1 MAVHT
6 LGIGGNPLGRDRGKS
21 NDPETTTNP
30 HPSVPIRP
38 QSHHQAHG
46 PRFVRRIVG
55 PDDPQLTEARLRPS
69 VHHVPGS
76 YRSEMNYGVDSGITD
91 PNQSS
96 AVVGLSEED
105 GPQWPIS
112 GPVYAEHQS
121 KTTRPKHVI
130 KELMD
135 SRTTPSRKSSL
146 RSMGSTGS
154 VRLYRQSGLERPSAE
169 PLISSEQLPLPDTFS
184 LDHAD
189 EHNEEQPLLQP
200 LPNTGDLVKQEKPES
215 SVQKQPTPPV
225 SALSVTADGSRLS
238 ELLAELPPVKQ
249 EVIDSFKGH
258 HLTAVVEWDT
268 QTVPLNPES
277 LLAHESK
284 RPNSGSNP
292 EGSVRHSVSLSYD
305 SAPGSPHAE
314 PPSLQQQVLKSQVD
328 ASGKPSTHSR
338 AASRS
343 SSTSSDSTILY
354 SKDVV
359 KNVSEGFHDEA
370 TRLLQ
375 PQPLFLRDDRVTP
388 DHIRSEASLD
398 DGPGYPQQS
407 HRAAGSEDTE
417 EKSRIHGQSPH
428 PDRYWIQQVLRRASA
443 KPYQQ
448 EPPNLTSRPFYRPR
462 RTSTKPTDSNNTG
475 FLPLREDA
483 LPTNNGGSLQASE
496 GKKTQLVAG
505 ESAEKQM
512 TSESLS
518 KVILDLE
525 TLLNEAL
532 SVAKHAADRGD
543 TDSLPAILEEAS
555 RMLKNEAHGF
565 DEDCSDSSSSQ
576 TGSEDSRYH
585 SSTDLDLSA
594 QQRDNVVI
602 IEPDD
607 EDLPSGHFQKVRGS
621 TPYPSSPA
629 SASRQPSMVPGD
641 EASQAIPLRALSG
654 AQTKSTNR
662 ERIQT
667 LPRNGSPE
675 KEGYFELLRGLHLPE
690 DGATSSPRRMSIRSP
705 TPPTAPE
712 QTDWAYA
719 HNQRQPSNTLQVP
732 QARVPTLQTQTR
744 VPTLPTSDRVP
755 GKEEAGHVIRQGRP
769 LANVPSSDDVLNY
782 IALHNQP
789 PIQPRAS
796 SAGLRSRV
804 FSGNEDASSTS
815 ATNSRFE
822 ERDGGDPS
830 SDRSHGT
837 WLGNALP
844 YQQNSQSG
852 TYGQSSY
859 ARLDTVTSQ
868 RSPRPQ
874 RQQTSIGQEMTA
886 RQHDYRNHRPNR
898 RHHSSSEH
906 HGLRLGRSH
915 RHAPIARDWKTPRKR
930 WVAAIACISTALLGL
945 IVGIYAGE
953 VPAIQYTLADEH
965 HYTILGNVF
974 LYIGLAIPTVLFWPL
989 PLLHGRKPYTLIAL
1003 ALLLPLQFP
1012 QAVVLNAPRNPS
1024 VASYR
1029 VGLLLSRA
1037 LSGVAMGFANINF
1050 KTTLLDLFGA
1060 SLQSGNPHQEVVNE
1074 NDVRRHGGGM
1084 GVWLGIWTWCF
1095 MGSIG
1100 VGFLIGALVIS
1111 GLSVDWGFYITIVIT
1126 ASVLFLNVLAPE
1138 VRRSAHRRSVA
1149 EVRTST
1155 DITKRVAKGE
1165 VMMHVTSTG
1174 PTWWWEEVFAGQVL
1188 CARMLKQPG
1197 FVVLALYLGWIY
1209 GQIILIIVV
1218 SANHAFSTSC
1228 N

>member
-1 MAVHT
+1 
-6 LGIGGNPLGRDRGKS
+6 
-21 NDPETTTNP
+21 
-30 HPSVPIRP
+30 
-38 QSHHQAHG
+38 
-46 PRFVRRIVG
+46 
-55 PDDPQLTEARLRPS
+55 
-69 VHHVPGS
+69 
-76 YRSEMNYGVDSGITD
+76 MNYGVDSEITG

-96 AVVGLSEED
+96 ALVGLSVED

-121 KTTRPKHVI
+121 ETTRPKHVI

-135 SRTTPSRKSSL
+135 SRATPSRKSSL
-146 RSMGSTGS
+146 RSIGSTGP
-154 VRLYRQSGLERPSAE
+154 VRLYRQSGLERSSAE

-184 LDHAD
+184 LDHAE

-200 LPNTGDLVKQEKPES
+200 LSNTGDLIKQEKPES

-225 SALSVTADGSRLS
+225 SALSVIADGPRLS

-249 EVIDSFKGH
+249 EVVDSCKGH
-258 HLTAVVEWDT
+258 HLTAVVERDT

-277 LLAHESK
+277 LFSYESK
-284 RPNSGSNP
+284 RPNNRGSP
-292 EGSVRHSVSLSYD
+292 EGSIRHSVSPSND
-305 SAPGSPHAE
+305 SAPGSPHVE

-328 ASGKPSTHSR
+328 TSGQPLSLTR
-338 AASRS
+338 ATSRS

-359 KNVSEGFHDEA
+359 KNVSEDFHDEA

-375 PQPLFLRDDRVTP
+375 PQPLFFRDDPVTP
-388 DHIRSEASLD
+388 DHIRTKASLD
-398 DGPGYPQQS
+398 DGPGYPQQP
-407 HRAAGSEDTE
+407 HRAAGSEDYE
-417 EKSRIHGQSPH
+417 EKPQIHGQSPH
-428 PDRYWIQQVLRRASA
+428 QDRYWIQQVLRRASD
-443 KPYQQ
+443 KPKQQ
-448 EPPNLTSRPFYRPR
+448 EPTNLTSRPFYRPR
-462 RTSTKPTDSNNTG
+462 RTSTKPIDSNNTG
-475 FLPLREDA
+475 FLPLRKDA

-496 GKKTQLVAG
+496 GKKTQLIAA

-512 TSESLS
+512 TSDSFS
-518 KVILDLE
+518 KVVLDLE

-543 TDSLPAILEEAS
+543 TDSLPAILEDAS
-555 RMLKNEAHGF
+555 RMLKNEANGF

-594 QQRDNVVI
+594 QQRDHVVI

-607 EDLPSGHFQKVRGS
+607 EDLHSGHFQKVRGS

-629 SASRQPSMVPGD
+629 PASRQPSMVPGD

-654 AQTKSTNR
+654 AQRKSTNR
-662 ERIQT
+662 ERVPT

-690 DGATSSPRRMSIRSP
+690 DGPTSSPRRMSRRSP
-705 TPPTAPE
+705 TPPTASE

-732 QARVPTLQTQTR
+732 QARVPTMQTQTRVPTLQTQTR

-755 GKEEAGHVIRQGRP
+755 GKEETGHVISQGRL
-769 LANVPSSDDVLNY
+769 LANVPSSDDVQNY

-804 FSGNEDASSTS
+804 FAGNEDTSSAS
-815 ATNSRFE
+815 ATNSGFE

-830 SDRSHGT
+830 SNCSHGT

-844 YQQNSQSG
+844 YQQNSRSG

-859 ARLDTVTSQ
+859 ARRDTVTSQ
-868 RSPRPQ
+868 RSLGPQ
-874 RQQTSIGQEMTA
+874 RQQTSLGQEMTA
-886 RQHDYRNHRPNR
+886 RQHEYRHHRPHR
-898 RHHSSSEH
+898 RNHSSSEH

-1012 QAVVLNAPRNPS
+1012 QAIVLNAPRNPS

-1060 SLQSGNPHQEVVNE
+1060 SLQSGNPHQEIVNE

-1111 GLSVDWGFYITIVIT
+1111 GLTVDWGFYVTIVIT
-1126 ASVLFLNVLAPE
+1126 AFVLFLNVLTPE

-1155 DITKRVAKGE
+1155 DITRRVAKGE
-1165 VMMHVTSTG
+1165 VMMHITSTG
-1174 PTWWWEEVFAGQVL
+1174 PTWWGEEVFAGQVL

-1209 GQIILIIVV
+1209 GQMILIIVV
-1218 SANHAFSTSC
+1218 SANHGYSTSC